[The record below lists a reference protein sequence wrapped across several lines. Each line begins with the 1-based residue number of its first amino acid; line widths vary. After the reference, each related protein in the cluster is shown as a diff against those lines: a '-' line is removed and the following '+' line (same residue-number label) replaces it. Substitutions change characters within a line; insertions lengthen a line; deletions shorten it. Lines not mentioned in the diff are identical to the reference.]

1 MIRYLH
7 IALGVT
13 AIVLISA
20 CGSQGTSNPV
30 AEEVPEIHPGILM
43 GYLPMEEPLDSKA
56 FVPAAPADDSPRQLM
71 DDAVVADMLALRGS
85 PRWEL
90 AVRDA
95 RLEFPGAAEAFSCA
109 LGLAITEE
117 ATPALY
123 MLLRRTLADLGLST
137 NTAKKAYQRE
147 RPFMVNDEP
156 ICTPEEEEMLRSD
169 GSYPSG
175 HTAIGWGWAL
185 MLSELA
191 PGRAEALLAR
201 GRAFGE
207 SRNVCNV
214 HWRSDIIAGRMAG
227 AAAFARLQT
236 NSEFQAAMDAA
247 GVDIARAREAG
258 LQPNVDCEQEASALA
273 TSIP

>member
-1 MIRYLH
+1 
-7 IALGVT
+7 
-13 AIVLISA
+13 
-20 CGSQGTSNPV
+20 
-30 AEEVPEIHPGILM
+30 M

-56 FVPAAPADDSPRQLM
+56 FVPAAPAGDSPRQAM
-71 DDAVVADMLALRGS
+71 DDAVVAHMLALRGS

-236 NSEFQAAMDAA
+236 NSEFQTAMDAA
-247 GVDIARAREAG
+247 VADIARAREAG